1 MKKDYQ
7 IILRV
12 DDREVEAGIVKGT
25 RLEVEQDN
33 TSDNLKF
40 IYIYND
46 DVKVYSKI
54 ALKGLEVVENKKLD
68 VIEVYINR

>member
-33 TSDNLKF
+33 TRDNLKF